1 MSFLESIR
9 SLGLTTFNPALSL
22 DHLSEYIVSLF
33 APEDELL
40 GALREESDRTG
51 LPPSAIPPDA
61 GRFLQVLLGTLSARR
76 VLEVGTLGGY
86 SAIWMAR
93 ALPPDGRLVTIER
106 DDRYATFATRYL
118 ERAGLAHIVDVRRG
132 RALDVLPSL
141 DGEEFDFA
149 FLDADR
155 TPLVVYYEWALRLVR
170 PGGLIVAHNTLL
182 GGRVASA
189 GANANDD
196 DVRAVREFNS
206 RVAADERVKSIL
218 MPAYDGFVVAVV
230 NRR

>member
-1 MSFLESIR
+1 M
-9 SLGLTTFNPALSL
+9 

-40 GALREESDRTG
+40 GALREECDRTG
-51 LPPSAIPPDA
+51 LPPSAISPDA
-61 GRFLQVLLGTLSARR
+61 GRFLQVLLGTLNARR

-93 ALPPDGRLVTIER
+93 GLPPDGRVVTIER
-106 DDRYATFATRYL
+106 DDRYAAFAERYI
-118 ERAGLAHIVDVRRG
+118 ERAGLAHVVDVRRG

-141 DGEEFDFA
+141 DGEVFDFA

-155 TPLVVYYEWALRLVR
+155 SPLLVYYEWALRLVR
-170 PGGLIVAHNTLL
+170 AGGMIVAHNTTL
-182 GGRVASA
+182 GGRVASV
-189 GANANDD
+189 GSNADDD
-196 DVRAVREFNS
+196 DVRAVREFNA

-218 MPAYDGFVVAVV
+218 VPAYDGFVVAVV
-230 NRR
+230 NKR

>member
-1 MSFLESIR
+1 MSVRRAF
-9 SLGLTTFNPALSL
+9 FNRALSL

-51 LPPSAIPPDA
+51 LPPSAISPDA
-61 GRFLQVLLGTLSARR
+61 GRFLQVLLATLRARR

-93 ALPPDGRLVTIER
+93 GLPPDGRLVTIER
-106 DDRYATFATRYL
+106 DERYAAFAERYIQ
-118 ERAGLAHIVDVRRG
+118 RAGLAQVVDVRRG

-141 DGEEFDFA
+141 DGEEFDLV

-155 TPLVVYYEWALRLVR
+155 TPLLVYYEWALRLVR
-170 PGGLIVAHNTLL
+170 PGGMVLAHNALL
-182 GGRVASA
+182 GGRVASGDA
-189 GANANDD
+189 RATDD
-196 DVRAVREFNS
+196 DLRAVREFNAL
-206 RVAADERVKSIL
+206 VAADARVRSIL
-218 MPAYDGFVVAVV
+218 MPAYDGFVLAAV
-230 NRR
+230 NPR